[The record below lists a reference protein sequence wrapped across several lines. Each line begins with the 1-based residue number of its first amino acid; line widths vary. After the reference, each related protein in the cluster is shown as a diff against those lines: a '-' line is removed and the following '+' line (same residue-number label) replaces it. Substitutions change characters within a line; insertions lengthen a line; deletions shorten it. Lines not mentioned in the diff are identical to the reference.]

1 VLHSISQR
9 KRKFSYGTA
18 AFHIRSSPQA
28 ARLTT
33 VLGYSLVSLF
43 LYLLGALTVDFYVQ
57 ICYSLRALMFVSKL
71 YFKAKN
77 QGRQHFCAICLDF
90 YFEKDSWI
98 SLLEA
103 IRKRKFHLQ
112 NRISFD
118 ISRSELLGLRPENLH
133 GIKALDIVQDT
144 MEQKSTENNLIGIV
158 SDGLK
163 NSFAWC
169 GSDLLDARYVKL
181 RHSQIIFIYL

>member
-1 VLHSISQR
+1 
-9 KRKFSYGTA
+9 
-18 AFHIRSSPQA
+18 
-28 ARLTT
+28 
-33 VLGYSLVSLF
+33 
-43 LYLLGALTVDFYVQ
+43 
-57 ICYSLRALMFVSKL
+57 MFVSKL